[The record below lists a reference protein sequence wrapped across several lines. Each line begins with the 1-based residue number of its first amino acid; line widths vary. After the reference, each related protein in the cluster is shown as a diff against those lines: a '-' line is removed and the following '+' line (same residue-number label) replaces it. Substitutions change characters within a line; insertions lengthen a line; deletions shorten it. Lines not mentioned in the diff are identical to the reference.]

1 MGLAHSPRTVA
12 DGLVLA
18 LDAGNTKSYSGS
30 GTTWSD
36 LSGNGRNATLYN
48 NVSYSSE
55 KNGCLDFN
63 RTDDSYATIPHD
75 ATISSEVFG
84 TSTNFTLSA
93 WFVIDAYANYSC
105 FIQKA
110 TGGAWSNTT
119 AGLWSW
125 IMTNGSQPRLRF
137 VFGSNVGSN
146 PAGSYTFVDYN
157 ATAGV
162 WYNMVGTADGTNIRL
177 YINGNLV
184 GTQPISNVT
193 TTRSENTAD
202 ITIGRR
208 SINTNPECDGRIS
221 NISVYNRGLTASEV
235 QQNFN
240 ALRGRFGI

>member
-1 MGLAHSPRTVA
+1 MGLAHSPKIIT

-18 LDAGNTKSYSGS
+18 LDAGNTKSYPGS

-36 LSGNGRNATLYN
+36 LSSNGRNATLYN
-48 NVSYSSE
+48 SVAYSSE

-93 WFVIDAYANYSC
+93 WFVIDDYVNYSC

-110 TGGAWSNTT
+110 TSGSYSNTT
-119 AGLWSW
+119 AGLWSEA
-125 IMTNGSQPRLRF
+125 TNELAF
-137 VFGSNVGSN
+137 VMGSNEGSN
-146 PAGSYTFVDYN
+146 PSGSNFRIYYTGAVP
-157 ATAGV
+157 GQ
-162 WYNMVGTADGTNIRL
+162 WYNMVGVADGTNAIL
-177 YINGNLV
+177 YINGEQV
-184 GTQPISNVT
+184 GSPVNIASTIT
-193 TTRSENTAD
+193 RTRSENTAD

-208 SINTNPECDGRIS
+208 SMASTPECDGRIA
-221 NISVYNRGLTASEV
+221 NISVYNRGLSASEV
-235 QQNFN
+235 KQNFN

>member
-1 MGLAHSPRTVA
+1 MGLAHSPRTVT

-18 LDAGNTKSYSGS
+18 LDAGNSKSYSGS

-63 RTDDSYATIPHD
+63 RNDDSYATIPHD

-93 WFVIDAYANYSC
+93 WFVIDDYVNYSC

-110 TGGAWSNTT
+110 SSGSYSNTT
-119 AGLWSW
+119 AGLWSEA
-125 IMTNGSQPRLRF
+125 TNELKF
-137 VFGSNVGSN
+137 VMGTNEGGNPSGSNLQI
-146 PAGSYTFVDYN
+146 TYN
-157 ATAGV
+157 ATPGV
-162 WYNMVGTADGTNIRL
+162 WYNMVGVADGTNAIL
-177 YINGNLV
+177 YINGEQHGSAVNIAS
-184 GTQPISNVT
+184 TIT
-193 TTRSENTAD
+193 RTRSENTSD

-208 SINTNPECDGRIS
+208 SINSNPELNGRIS
-221 NISVYNRGLTASEV
+221 NVSVYNRGLTASEV